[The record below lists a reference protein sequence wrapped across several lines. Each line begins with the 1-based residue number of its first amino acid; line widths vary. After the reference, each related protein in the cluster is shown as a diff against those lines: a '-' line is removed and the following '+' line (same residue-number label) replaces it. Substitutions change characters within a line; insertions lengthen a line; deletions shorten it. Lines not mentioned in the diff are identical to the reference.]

1 VLGLGLQASG
11 GASMTFFRAFRLS
24 LSQRIFLLALAPII
38 GLLVVVFVENLTT
51 GRLAEADA
59 RANHERNAIAQ
70 LTDLQAQHSAMRMHA
85 DEFRNTKS
93 KRSEVDFRTVRDE
106 ASVKSE
112 ALAKTLGGSSL
123 EEFDKITK
131 HAADFGRAFEN
142 FVNTANRVGRTEG
155 EGLIGAVNFANMSLR
170 GTISTHT
177 SELGAWSNNSLDVM
191 NQLTVAER
199 DYRIMLT
206 NSQVE
211 RHSKLLESLEIMLRL
226 ATLKNET
233 RKELYAAVAEYSR
246 HFMGWVDA
254 MNLSTIMF
262 SRLQAEYLSLAKVS
276 AELRGDM
283 DKRAAEAGEHRLQIN
298 AERQWWLFATF
309 AGVIGFSLLMAVTL
323 GRNVSREIKQVVSAM
338 RSLAAGKSM
347 ENLSFNSKITEVRE
361 MGQALAV
368 FRDNAAERQA
378 LAEQQSS
385 HAAAEAERVRSIETV
400 IGRFETAVQ
409 SSLQQLNDASGQMHL
424 VSSELDSTASDAE
437 AQAISAAG
445 ETDRAANEIEMAS
458 VASQQLSSSVHEV
471 AEQALRSDQAASKA
485 LEEAGRAQSAMRELM
500 VQAERVGEIV
510 GLIDT
515 IASQTNLL
523 ALNATIEAA
532 RAGEAGRGFAVVAS
546 EVKGLAAQTANAT
559 AEIATQI
566 AGMRQAST
574 GASTAMQSV
583 NATIAEV
590 SRIASS
596 VAAAVEQ
603 QSASLGAISNNVVA
617 ASEGASRGAMGIR
630 HVEEAVSST
639 TQNAQKVAETSAIVS
654 READALQDQVK
665 WFLQEVRAA

>member
-1 VLGLGLQASG
+1 MTILRAIRLTLGE
-11 GASMTFFRAFRLS
+11 
-24 LSQRIFLLALAPII
+24 RIFLLALAPII
-38 GLLVVVFVENLTT
+38 GLLVVVSVENLTT

-59 RANHERNAIAQ
+59 RANHARDAVAQ
-70 LTDLQAQHSAMRMHA
+70 LSDIQAGHAAMRLQA

-93 KRSEVDFRTVRDE
+93 KRSESEFRMVRDDTN
-106 ASVKSE
+106 AKHE
-112 ALAKTLGGSSL
+112 ALGNLLQGNSKAQY
-123 EEFDKITK
+123 DKLTQ
-131 HAADFGRAFEN
+131 HFTEFGRGFEN
-142 FVNTANRVGRTEG
+142 YVNTANRVGRTEG

-170 GTISTHT
+170 GSIST
-177 SELGAWSNNSLDVM
+177 SAVELGSWYNNSMDVM

-206 NSQVE
+206 NAQVE
-211 RHSKLLESLEIMLRL
+211 RHAKLLESLETMLGI
-226 ATLKNET
+226 ADLKPIL
-233 RKELYAAVAEYSR
+233 RKSLKDTVDDYR
-246 HFMGWVDA
+246 RQFMDWVDTTQFT
-254 MNLSTIMF
+254 LIMF
-262 SRLQAEYLSLAKVS
+262 NRLNAEHLILAKVS
-276 AELRGDM
+276 AELREQM
-283 DKRAAEAGEHRLQIN
+283 DKRTAEAGEYRIEIN
-298 AERQWWLFATF
+298 KERQWWLFATF
-309 AGVIGFSLLMAVTL
+309 AGVIGFSLLMAATL
-323 GRNVSREIKQVVSAM
+323 GRNLGREIKQIATAM
-338 RSLAAGKSM
+338 RTLAAGGSIA
-347 ENLSFNSKITEVRE
+347 NQSVNSRITEVRE
-361 MGQALAV
+361 MAQALTV
-368 FRDNAAERQA
+368 FRDNAAERTV
-378 LAEQQSS
+378 LTEQQSS
-385 HAAAEAERVRSIETV
+385 HATAEADRVRGIEAV
-400 IGRFETAVQ
+400 IGRFEMAVQ
-409 SSLQQLNDASGQMHL
+409 SSLQQLNDASGQMHI

-445 ETDRAANEIEMAS
+445 ETDRAANEIELAS

-485 LEEAGRAQSAMRELM
+485 LQEAGRAQSAMGELM

-532 RAGEAGRGFAVVAS
+532 RAGDAGRGFAVVAS
-546 EVKGLAAQTANAT
+546 EVKSLAAQTANAT
-559 AEIATQI
+559 AEIASQI
-566 AGMRQAST
+566 AGMRSAST
-574 GASTAMQSV
+574 GASSAMQSV

-617 ASEGASRGAMGIR
+617 ASEGASRGAMGLR

-654 READALQDQVK
+654 REAAALQEQVK

>member
-1 VLGLGLQASG
+1 
-11 GASMTFFRAFRLS
+11 MTYLRAIRLS
-24 LSQRIFLLALAPII
+24 LSQRIFLLAMAPII
-38 GLLVVVFVENLTT
+38 GLLVVVFVESLTN
-51 GRLAEADA
+51 GRQAEADA
-59 RANHERNAIAQ
+59 AASHERDAIAQ
-70 LTDLQAQHSAMRMHA
+70 LSDLQALHSAMRLHA
-85 DEFRNTKS
+85 DEFRNAKS
-93 KRSEVDFRTVRDE
+93 KRAESDFRIARDE
-106 ASVKSE
+106 ALARHEGFGKMLGSKSADTFVKLTQHFTE
-112 ALAKTLGGSSL
+112 
-123 EEFDKITK
+123 
-131 HAADFGRAFEN
+131 FGRGFEN
-142 FVNTANRVGRTEG
+142 YVNTANRVGRTEG

-170 GTISTHT
+170 GAISIRVA
-177 SELGAWSNNSLDVM
+177 ELGSWYNASTDVM

-199 DYRIMLT
+199 DYRIMLA

-211 RHSKLLESLEIMLRL
+211 HHNKILEGLETILGL
-226 ATLKNET
+226 ADLKAEA
-233 RKELYAAVAEYSR
+233 RKQLASAVADYRSQ
-246 HFMGWVDA
+246 FMEWVDTTQLSL
-254 MNLSTIMF
+254 NLF
-262 SRLQAEYLSLAKVS
+262 NRLKAEHVILAKVS
-276 AELRGDM
+276 AEMRAQM
-283 DKRAAEAGEHRLQIN
+283 DARATEAGEYRGQIN
-298 AERQWWLFATF
+298 AERQWWLYATF
-309 AGVIGFSLLMAVTL
+309 GAVIGFSVLMATIL
-323 GRNVSREIKQVVSAM
+323 GRQLGREIKRIASAM
-338 RSLAAGKSM
+338 RILAAGGTMDSI
-347 ENLSFNSKITEVRE
+347 SKDSRIAEVRE
-361 MGQALAV
+361 MTQALAV
-368 FRDNAAERQA
+368 FRDNAAERQ
-378 LAEQQSS
+378 LLTDQQSS
-385 HAAAEAERVRSIETV
+385 HAAAEAERVRAIEAV

-409 SSLQQLNDASGQMHL
+409 SSLKQLNDASSQMHI
-424 VSSELDSTASDAE
+424 VSSELDNTASDAE

-445 ETDRAANEIEMAS
+445 ETDRAANEIELAS

-485 LEEAGRAQSAMRELM
+485 LAEAGRAQSAMGELM

-566 AGMRQAST
+566 AGMRSAST

-639 TQNAQKVAETSAIVS
+639 TQNAQKVAETSAVVS
-654 READALQDQVK
+654 REAGALQEQVK
-665 WFLQEVRAA
+665 WFLKEVRAA